1 MIKKMITTK
10 IKSTWL
16 GTVKT
21 KQCNCTK
28 LISELW
34 HIAMNIKMWHCC
46 YWGQSGR
53 ISRGIWI
60 WEDILRSSS
69 GLILER
75 VEEYMEVFVLHWHI
89 FWLHFEVGVKML
101 TDRLS
106 GAMCNIYSDIIP
118 ISCQEQKPLC
128 SIFDAG
134 SRRPSTKKVHIRITR
149 NKQAPTDIG
158 FFFRHASTFGQGQ
171 SQIRT

>member
-34 HIAMNIKMWHCC
+34 HIAMNIKMWHCSH
-46 YWGQSGR
+46 WGQSGR

-75 VEEYMEVFVLHWHI
+75 VEEYMEVFVTHWHI
-89 FWLHFEVGVKML
+89 FWAYRSTFRRAQYIFWH
-101 TDRLS
+101 
-106 GAMCNIYSDIIP
+106 YSNLMPRAKAPLQHIW
-118 ISCQEQKPLC
+118 CQITQTEY
-128 SIFDAG
+128 
-134 SRRPSTKKVHIRITR
+134 KKGT
-149 NKQAPTDIG
+149 NKW
-158 FFFRHASTFGQGQ
+158 FFFRHPCTFGQGQ